1 MIGIQQWRAVIGC
14 WYNHTQCSDM
24 SLNPHKMWGTNTGD
38 LLYILIMT
46 IMLIFMLMFLA
57 GDIHPHPGPVSFN
70 NISMCH
76 INARSLTKEGRIDD
90 MYLELCNIHE
100 FDVIGVSETHL
111 DQNVVDND
119 VELCNYT
126 ILRNDRNRRG
136 GGVAL
141 YVHNSIT
148 VLRRADLEQSNIEML
163 WAEIMFKNHKIII
176 CVCYRQ
182 PNQSIAEIDTFLNAL
197 DNYLS
202 QAAGVSHNKNVVT
215 VLLGDFND
223 RCTNWTSDHR
233 DSELGLK
240 LVNLFESY
248 SLSQLINAPTRGDNL
263 LDLLATDAPAYFT
276 NVDILDEI
284 SGLDHKIIHGSMSIV
299 RPQHKQMSRRIWR
312 YDRGNYDFF
321 NDILLAMNWDD
332 FFSSTNDINLIV
344 QNMTKLLNIIADD
357 CIPHNDIHVRARDK
371 PGMTV
376 AIRGLFRQ
384 CKRLHKKWKRTG
396 DAVHHE
402 QFRNKRREAKS
413 AFSASRDKF
422 YNNTASK
429 LTDPSTSAKKFWKIT
444 KLVYGTKRVQSI
456 PHLIVGD
463 RLITETAEKAEVF
476 NQYFTEQCKL
486 DPTQN
491 DPLPDFTLLTDNKI
505 ETIILTS
512 VEIFN
517 ILKHLNVSKAVG
529 PDKIS
534 NRILKECAISLSE
547 PLARLFNLSLA
558 QGVFPSC
565 WKIANVIPIFK
576 KEIKNN
582 ASNYRP
588 ISLLSSLSK
597 VLEKAVHYHLYT
609 YLNDHSLL
617 TVKNSG
623 FKQKDSTVNQLLSIV
638 HKLYSGLDNKENACL
653 VFLDI
658 SKAFD
663 RVWHEGLLFKLKQL
677 GISGTLL
684 KWLESYLALRK
695 QRVILDGCC
704 SDVSY
709 VEAGV
714 PQGSIF
720 GPLLFLV
727 YVNDLVTD
735 LECDPHL
742 FADDTSLLDIFTN
755 PLTSSLKINRDL
767 ERIYKWGR
775 LWRVKFNP
783 IKTIFQIISNRKNV
797 IYPDLIFDG
806 VVIKRSIEHVHLGL
820 TITSNL
826 SWQRHI
832 NKAILKANKLLYVM
846 NNIKTKLPR
855 NALCALYKSML
866 LPVIEYCDVIF
877 DNCTIRA
884 ALALENVQRR
894 AALACTGAYKHTS
907 NDRLLLELNWIPL
920 RQRRTNHKLVILY
933 KIIHGLAPS
942 YLTAILPRPR
952 DAGYRLRSFNNMSL
966 PTPSARLSCVRNSF
980 LNSSIKSWNSLD
992 KIIRSSPSYFSFKSK
1007 LLKRSKSNSHFNP
1020 ILYSHF
1026 LGKAAVNHTRMR
1038 LGLSALNSQRYKYNM
1053 VPSPSCERCGAP
1065 QEDPYHIFFVCPAY
1079 AVPRQT
1085 LTQDLNRILS
1095 VDIVQNKKQVEIIL
1109 LYGSEILD
1117 HHTNLILFTTLHD
1130 FIYSCGRFS

>member
-1 MIGIQQWRAVIGC
+1 M
-14 WYNHTQCSDM
+14 
-24 SLNPHKMWGTNTGD
+24 
-38 LLYILIMT
+38 
-46 IMLIFMLMFLA
+46 
-57 GDIHPHPGPVSFN
+57 
-70 NISMCH
+70 
-76 INARSLTKEGRIDD
+76 
-90 MYLELCNIHE
+90 
-100 FDVIGVSETHL
+100 
-111 DQNVVDND
+111 
-119 VELCNYT
+119 
-126 ILRNDRNRRG
+126 
-136 GGVAL
+136 
-141 YVHNSIT
+141 
-148 VLRRADLEQSNIEML
+148 
-163 WAEIMFKNHKIII
+163 
-176 CVCYRQ
+176 
-182 PNQSIAEIDTFLNAL
+182 
-197 DNYLS
+197 
-202 QAAGVSHNKNVVT
+202 SHNKNVVT

-413 AFSASRDKF
+413 AFRASRDKF

-429 LTDPSTSAKKFWKIT
+429 LTDPNTSAKTFWKIT
-444 KLVYGTKRVQSI
+444 KLVYDTKRVKSI

-576 KEIKNN
+576 KESKNN

-714 PQGSIF
+714 PQGSIL

-797 IYPDLIFDG
+797 IYPNLIFDG

-832 NKAILKANKLLYVM
+832 DKAILKANKLLYVM

-920 RQRRTNHKLVILY
+920 RQRRTNHKLFILY

-992 KIIRSSPSYFSFKSK
+992 KIIRSSPSYFSLKSK

-1020 ILYSHF
+1020 ILYSRF

-1065 QEDPYHIFFVCPAY
+1065 QEDPYHMFFVCPAY

>member
-197 DNYLS
+197 DNSLS

-215 VLLGDFND
+215 LLLGDFND

-413 AFSASRDKF
+413 AFRASRDKF

-429 LTDPSTSAKKFWKIT
+429 LTDPNTSAKTFWKIT

-486 DPTQN
+486 DPTKN

-534 NRILKECAISLSE
+534 NRILKECAIPLSE

-576 KEIKNN
+576 KESKNN

-663 RVWHEGLLFKLKQL
+663 KVWHEGLLFKLKQL

-714 PQGSIF
+714 PQGSIL

-797 IYPDLIFDG
+797 IYPNLIFDG

-832 NKAILKANKLLYVM
+832 DKAILKANKLLYVM

-884 ALALENVQRR
+884 ALALENVQRW

-1020 ILYSHF
+1020 ILYSRF

>member
-1 MIGIQQWRAVIGC
+1 
-14 WYNHTQCSDM
+14 
-24 SLNPHKMWGTNTGD
+24 
-38 LLYILIMT
+38 
-46 IMLIFMLMFLA
+46 MLMFLA

-197 DNYLS
+197 DNSLS

-299 RPQHKQMSRRIWR
+299 RPQHKQMSRRIWL

-396 DAVHHE
+396 DAAHHE

-413 AFSASRDKF
+413 AFRASRDKF

-429 LTDPSTSAKKFWKIT
+429 LTDPNTSAKTFWKIT

-486 DPTQN
+486 VPTQN

-576 KEIKNN
+576 KESKNN

-677 GISGTLL
+677 GISGTFL

-714 PQGSIF
+714 PQGSIL

-735 LECDPHL
+735 LECDPHF

-797 IYPDLIFDG
+797 IYPNLIFDG

-832 NKAILKANKLLYVM
+832 DKAILKANKLLYVM

-1020 ILYSHF
+1020 ILYSRF